1 MRTYNKF
8 LKMEKRNSKK
18 SNLKIFFAYLK
29 NYKKAVILAPLFMI
43 LEVIMDL
50 LQPKLLSKIVDEGI
64 IKRNSQIILN
74 TGLVMFLVAI
84 IGLIGGIGCTIFSSL
99 ASQNLGYDLRKKL
112 FRKILISEFENIN
125 KFSPAS
131 LITRLTNDISQVQQ
145 LALISLRMFVRAP
158 FLCLGGIIMAF
169 SINLKLSLI
178 IFIIVPALVF
188 TFWYFSKKGFSLFS
202 IMQKKLDRL
211 NLLIRE
217 NLAGIRV
224 IRIFNRTSYEK
235 ERFENA
241 SNELMFASLNALN
254 FIVKMGPIIMAI
266 INLSLI
272 TVLWF
277 GAKMYINNQIKIGE
291 VIAFVNYLMII
302 LISLTMISNLFIF
315 ISRAIPSIERINE
328 IFGIPEQKKEKKEKY
343 SSFLFKGEI
352 EFKNVFFSYDGKLE
366 NSLLKNISF
375 KIEKGETVGI
385 IGATG
390 SGKTTLLNLIV
401 GLYQPT
407 LGEIY
412 ISGKNIKDVDPEI
425 IKKNIGFITQESLI
439 FSGTIREI
447 MKWANQEATDEE
459 IIFALKISQI
469 YDFIKT
475 LPDGLDTYIGQKGI
489 NLSGGQKQRLTI
501 ARAIVKKPEILIL
514 DDCTSSIDFIT
525 EKKIFEELR
534 KKLKDITK
542 VVVTSRIFT
551 IINAD
556 KILVLENG
564 EIAGIGTHFQLLEN
578 CEVYREI
585 YEIQKGEKIDV

>member
-1 MRTYNKF
+1 
-8 LKMEKRNSKK
+8 MEKRNSKK

-74 TGLVMFLVAI
+74 TGLVMLLVAI

-385 IGATG
+385 IGSTG

>member
-74 TGLVMFLVAI
+74 TGLVMLLVAI

-385 IGATG
+385 IGSTG